1 MDSRSHTASA
11 GPAPR
16 AAAADADTDADIGND
31 VNPSTN
37 ASAESSQP
45 ETPASGD
52 RGRRGISL
60 MGIRSGSKR
69 TPSTSTTDLHET
81 PTGRRAVAGNGG
93 LGLRAP
99 SVHTAEN
106 ASVYSGRSVAESISG
121 DSKPSSQKSSG
132 MGFVRRLRRLS
143 TAAISSK
150 VNRLFSRSGNPSQDS
165 LLMSGP
171 SSPTSAYMSPGTMP
185 RSPTMPAGS
194 ESADGYRTK
203 HMHSYAMSE
212 SLSAQSSSFHSPEW
226 RTANAPALPPLPPK
240 PLNARR
246 NRAMTEISPLVVVR
260 GHLNTDEAES
270 PEGSGDSMTHKLA
283 QTRAKAVNSPLVASP
298 LSRKSFHTLNV
309 RTSCDEDMEAEESRA
324 QNMAKSASDNLLA
337 LAERTVPRP
346 PPPFGR
352 GVSPKMSRSS
362 SSTTTETYRPPT
374 LPHRL
379 SYQQINNTTAG
390 AIDSDGTHQVSDTP
404 SPPERRGGRSQAY
417 LTGDSRTPTVQR
429 RRTAL
434 ATLNWLERS
443 DGSESGPVQDRDYR
457 LSSTLLL
464 SSGPSGGNSNVS
476 INSNGGNG
484 SALRRQASS
493 NAGGT
498 DSPSGILAAFQ
509 LRSRVGTGLFRKPSP
524 GTSAR
529 SSTSITSDSM
539 QSWASAIAG
548 GDMELE
554 DENDTAMPH
563 NQDSMLSIAASSRNG
578 GGGAISASDA
588 GSSAYPPLPTF
599 DKSIA
604 DWQQR
609 SQDDTPTLYR
619 HLQFLSGARSSGPSS
634 TNPFDTPARKP
645 SRDSVLQMRA
655 KGPLKL
661 GSNADH
667 AADAGLD
674 SDSHDDAA
682 SDTEADADAA
692 ADADVSGQATPQ
704 RRAST
709 AVGDEPLSANSTV
722 SNASATPSVLGYPS
736 SQPIRSRGGSQ
747 TVHLARAATTNAIRL
762 KGKGA
767 AVAGDST
774 VSGGIGIALS
784 PSNVVT
790 DRRAAHGSAPEPS
803 NIDLAVERG
812 VLRPR
817 VRATSASNQ
826 QFGPN
831 SDPIP
836 GTYDGSGYGA
846 SSVTGQPQSNA
857 LGRSSGFG
865 TLASI
870 PVSRPPSSM
879 SAYTMSPVSS
889 TMGDET
895 NQIPILGHGHLPS
908 THMWPNSLAYKSS
921 PDRSSVSDAQMSL
934 TMHSAGAHTPTST
947 SSPPA
952 HHYIHGHSHQS
963 QHHHHHSSTGSIS
976 GSGQGSHQLRLNTS
990 SVQRSASGHSV
1001 SSGISELLEPSSVSQ
1016 VRKDALWQI
1025 LVVSKSRA
1033 DTEIDKMMRHWK
1045 ETENG
1050 MIVCTQDAD
1059 AKPAVGDEDAIILK
1073 VKRGHR
1079 RSTSDIKRSDGD
1091 RNEFR
1096 RRVVEL
1102 AHLIRHT
1109 SVSELSNDVI
1119 TRNITEQLYGL
1130 LTEHRARFVSDTHI
1144 GTLIVDMLYQFSAV
1158 SQTVSQLAMP
1168 MALFSGMRG
1177 GMSGDA
1183 SPAVSQFPSPQLAP
1197 ESSLARGGLSLLPSL
1212 TSALSSQYES
1222 ASARSSAAA
1231 ATRGRDGLDA
1241 LVSAP
1246 ADSLGMPI
1254 SASRAQ
1260 TAGSVTGVSDL
1271 SEYRMGPAAS
1281 EISYQ
1286 SGSVSGRMRPHDSA
1300 SYVSS
1305 PRMLPATAH
1314 SSTASLLSLLAPVNS
1329 SGNNSV
1335 SGSFGRSVGGSTH
1348 QHQPHQRSRMYFPTT
1363 STTPHSNRLSVDLAD
1378 SESESSARP
1387 SLDESQ
1393 ARPSLNRHASKL
1405 SISSD
1410 APDNQTFS
1418 HKKAL
1423 RASIQPH
1430 HLFNHFA
1437 RIQQQQQAQV
1447 PSSPQSQLSQQEQRF
1462 QAKQQALAQLES
1474 GSDDAIHPAKTTRI
1488 SRPATMFI
1496 PGGSRQG
1503 MFRRVSESASR
1514 HEKLAKLL
1522 NQDIDSSDSMPNSPA
1537 EPSGAPGC
1545 MSSETDPIAVLSQP
1559 PSASLGTI
1567 PEIQRGSGPGSQEP
1581 SIHRPSFAVD
1591 DNTSTEANVD
1601 GEDAEAEPGSKS
1613 ARSHASTHSNKLAVS
1628 PQGSIT
1634 SLVLQQTHSRSE
1646 VKSPAASQAEI
1657 SPCDV
1662 DVENASEAV
1671 ADEESVVC
1679 RICERSFHRSVLNL
1693 HSDVCMLEQ
1702 TRAMK
1707 LDEANHRIKRLRD
1720 SVSKRLADLKKA
1732 RQWDRIAIRE
1742 SERVIRIAERAAVW
1756 PEGDSQHELIV
1767 AKSKF
1772 AKYIEKLETITGAAA
1787 SSTSPIVTDDQN
1799 KTALV
1804 SSVAAASKL
1813 PRADVETIWLAKQLL
1828 ARIQDKCTIIEEFDK
1843 EFSRLERQ
1851 EALIRQ
1857 AESTG
1862 AEAESDSEPMH
1873 AANRFQELPTW
1884 SQLAQHTGQRSP
1896 AASERTSMDFA
1907 PSQSESGSA
1916 TPDVAG
1922 SFALGIAKGS
1932 SVMSRRNSR
1941 HSRPSR
1947 RSLSRSARLTPDIID
1962 SDAPTT
1968 VSGSPVSSANGSG
1981 SRKLVSLFAALFR
1994 NGGGS
1999 GFGRNKDAAGG
2010 PSVLRRKNTSSAF
2023 SANVLPVM
2031 SRSSS
2036 AIRRLSQNTPSSQ
2049 SSASISAT
2057 STPTPALVPATPGS
2071 SGALSMLAVPSEP
2084 GHTAS
2089 TSATASIPTPADV
2102 PLSSPVTRQRNNSQL
2117 SSMRATPESAAK
2129 VQRMPS
2135 IDEFDF
2141 IKPISRGA
2149 FGRVYL
2155 TRKKATKDLYAI
2167 KVMRKKDMINK
2178 NMVTQA
2184 LAERRALSLL
2194 STDWVVQLY
2203 YAFHSSKHL
2212 FLVMEYLVGGDLA
2225 GLLRVWGVM
2234 EEDAAKFYIAEIACA
2249 IDYLHRNSIVHR
2261 DIKPDNVILA
2271 SDGHIKLT
2279 DFGLSQVAVR
2289 GNAPESNTN
2298 IDSPTSE
2305 GTPLSDGDAIGR
2317 LTDKP
2322 EDYWDAALK
2331 QAGRSVQTPALAVAN
2346 AQASKALPVS
2356 KRAHARKS
2364 TRSFL
2369 GTPDYLAP
2377 ELLLGAGN
2385 GLAVDW
2391 WALGVCLFEFV
2402 CGYPPFTDE
2411 SPEAIFRNILNHA
2424 IDWPDEDG
2432 YVSEEAVELINA
2444 LLHPDP
2450 TTRAHWKDIKAAK
2463 LFEGWAMSDIRQ
2475 MEPPFVPQPDDDAD
2489 TSYFEPCQRSEIQRL
2504 SNATFLQMDTPKK
2517 PPPTPRQQSARAT
2530 EVLPLSDSPRE
2541 SQQGSQR
2548 GSHRGRSAS
2557 GSTSVRNAHGTASS
2571 VGQLKKLFAETA
2583 DPEDG
2588 ADDSR
2593 QQTESE
2599 TVDNEAPSTAGSI
2612 ISSSSSDNYSF
2623 TNVDSASADV
2633 GVQSSPKTVI
2643 PFAALPAAA
2652 AGEESDAE
2660 LVLTPLRR
2668 RSSSSSINSLSEPEI
2683 EPIPARRI
2691 SSLAVSAAQLADSS
2705 GPLSPASRLPP
2716 PLPINHAK
2724 RVMGC
2729 LPILTDSNSESGSSS
2744 PSTKSH
2750 SRCASI
2756 NIVLAGNK
2764 KGGVGARSRRP
2775 SDGPDNAS
2783 EPEIT
2788 APLVR
2793 SSSTDERLQ
2802 NINVGGSGTAMA
2814 PNAGDSVSA
2823 SENDS
2828 IADDSGKDEHDED
2841 PERVFEDFSYKNLAL
2856 LSHVNKGVSSSSGNS
2871 VPPADKP
2878 SFGSSPTEMAPAP
2891 ASVPTDSPTQFP
2903 AAHGSTSVDKAYE

>member
-1 MDSRSHTASA
+1 
-11 GPAPR
+11 
-16 AAAADADTDADIGND
+16 
-31 VNPSTN
+31 
-37 ASAESSQP
+37 
-45 ETPASGD
+45 
-52 RGRRGISL
+52 
-60 MGIRSGSKR
+60 
-69 TPSTSTTDLHET
+69 
-81 PTGRRAVAGNGG
+81 
-93 LGLRAP
+93 
-99 SVHTAEN
+99 
-106 ASVYSGRSVAESISG
+106 
-121 DSKPSSQKSSG
+121 

-171 SSPTSAYMSPGTMP
+171 SSPTSVCMSPGAMP

-194 ESADGYRTK
+194 ESADGYRAN
-203 HMHSYAMSE
+203 HMHAYPMRE
-212 SLSAQSSSFHSPEW
+212 SLSAQTNSFHSSEW
-226 RTANAPALPPLPPK
+226 RTANPPALPPLPPK

-246 NRAMTEISPLVVVR
+246 NRAMTEISPLVLVR
-260 GHLNTDEAES
+260 GQLNPDEAES

-324 QNMAKSASDNLLA
+324 QSMAKSASDNLLA
-337 LAERTVPRP
+337 LPDRGAPRP

-352 GVSPKMSRSS
+352 AISPKMSRSS

-379 SYQQINNTTAG
+379 SYQLINNA
-390 AIDSDGTHQVSDTP
+390 AAAASVDSDGTNQTADTP
-404 SPPERRGGRSQAY
+404 SPPERRAGRSQAY
-417 LTGDSRTPTVQR
+417 FTGDSRTPTVQR

-443 DGSESGPVQDRDYR
+443 DGNESGPIPDRDQR

-464 SSGPSGGNSNVS
+464 SSGPSGGTSN
-476 INSNGGNG
+476 NG
-484 SALRRQASS
+484 SSGSSLRRQASG
-493 NAGGT
+493 NAGAT
-498 DSPSGILAAFQ
+498 DSSSGILAAFQ
-509 LRSRVGTGLFRKPSP
+509 LRSRVGTKLFGKSSP

-554 DENDTAMPH
+554 DDNDTPMPH
-563 NQDSMLSIAASSRNG
+563 NQDSMLSMAASARNEHG
-578 GGGAISASDA
+578 SAISAADA
-588 GSSAYPPLPTF
+588 SSSPYPPLPAF
-599 DKSIA
+599 DKSIV

-619 HLQFLSGARSSGPSS
+619 HLQFLSGARNAGSSSA
-634 TNPFDTPARKP
+634 NPFDTPARKP
-645 SRDSVLQMRA
+645 SRSSVIQMRA
-655 KGPLKL
+655 E
-661 GSNADH
+661 GSLSLASNSEH

-692 ADADVSGQATPQ
+692 ADADISGQATPQ

-722 SNASATPSVLGYPS
+722 SNASGTPSALGYPS

-767 AVAGDST
+767 APAGDST
-774 VSGGIGIALS
+774 ASGGIGIALS
-784 PSNVVT
+784 PAKVVT
-790 DRRAAHGSAPEPS
+790 DRRTAHGSAPEPS

-846 SSVTGQPQSNA
+846 GNVAGLPQGNT

-865 TLASI
+865 MLASI

-921 PDRSSVSDAQMSL
+921 PDRSSVSDAQMTL
-934 TMHSAGAHTPTST
+934 AMHSAGTHTPTST

-952 HHYIHGHSHQS
+952 HHYIHGHGHQPQY

-976 GSGQGSHQLRLNTS
+976 GSGQSSHQLRLNMS

-1045 ETENG
+1045 ETESG

-1102 AHLIRHT
+1102 AHLIRNT

-1130 LTEHRARFVSDTHI
+1130 LTEHRARFVSDTHV

-1168 MALFSGMRG
+1168 MVLFSGVRG

-1183 SPAVSQFPSPQLAP
+1183 SPAISQFPSPQLVP
-1197 ESSLARGGLSLLPSL
+1197 DSSQARGGLSLLPSL

-1231 ATRGRDGLDA
+1231 ATRGRDGLDS

-1246 ADSLGMPI
+1246 ADSPAMPV
-1254 SASRAQ
+1254 SASRTQ
-1260 TAGSVTGVSDL
+1260 TAGSVAGASEL

-1281 EISYQ
+1281 EMSYQ
-1286 SGSVSGRMRPHDSA
+1286 SGSVSGRVRPHDSA

-1348 QHQPHQRSRMYFPTT
+1348 QHHQRSRMYFPTT

-1378 SESESSARP
+1378 SESETSARP
-1387 SLDESQ
+1387 SLDDSQ

-1410 APDNQTFS
+1410 APENPTFS

-1437 RIQQQQQAQV
+1437 RVQQQQQQQQQQQAQI
-1447 PSSPQSQLSQQEQRF
+1447 PSSPQSQLSQQEQRL

-1474 GSDDAIHPAKTTRI
+1474 GSDDAIHPAKVSRI

-1496 PGGSRQG
+1496 SGGSQQG
-1503 MFRRVSESASR
+1503 MFRRVSESTSR
-1514 HEKLAKLL
+1514 HEKLARLL

-1537 EPSGAPGC
+1537 EPAGTPGC
-1545 MSSETDPIAVLSQP
+1545 MSSETDPIAALDQT

-1567 PEIQRGSGPGSQEP
+1567 PEIRRGSGPESQEP
-1581 SIHRPSFAVD
+1581 SIHRPSLAID
-1591 DNTSTEANVD
+1591 DNDAADANVC
-1601 GEDAEAEPGSKS
+1601 GEDAEAESVSKS
-1613 ARSHASTHSNKLAVS
+1613 AKSHTSCRSSKLAVS

-1646 VKSPAASQAEI
+1646 DKSPSASHVEI
-1657 SPCDV
+1657 PPCGV
-1662 DVENASEAV
+1662 DVESASEVA

-1707 LDEANHRIKRLRD
+1707 LDETNHRIKRLRD
-1720 SVSKRLADLKKA
+1720 SVAKRLSDLKKA
-1732 RQWDRIAIRE
+1732 RQWDRGAIRE

-1772 AKYIEKLETITGAAA
+1772 AKYIEKLETITGAPAT
-1787 SSTSPIVTDDQN
+1787 STSPVVTEDQN
-1799 KTALV
+1799 KAALV
-1804 SSVAAASKL
+1804 SPVVAASKL
-1813 PRADVETIWLAKQLL
+1813 PRADVETIWLAKKLL

-1857 AESTG
+1857 AESTSP
-1862 AEAESDSEPMH
+1862 EAEPDSEPIH

-1947 RSLSRSARLTPDIID
+1947 RSLSRSARLTPDIVD

-1968 VSGSPVSSANGSG
+1968 VSGSPVSGGSGTGTGSG

-1994 NGGGS
+1994 NGGSS
-1999 GFGRNKDAAGG
+1999 GFGRGKDSAGG

-2023 SANVLPVM
+2023 STNVLPVM

-2036 AIRRLSQNTPSSQ
+2036 ALRRLSQNTPSSQ
-2049 SSASISAT
+2049 SSASISVT

-2071 SGALSMLAVPSEP
+2071 SGALTMLGAPSES
-2084 GHTAS
+2084 GHVAS
-2089 TSATASIPTPADV
+2089 ASATASIPAPADV

-2289 GNAPESNTN
+2289 GNAPDSSANVE
-2298 IDSPTSE
+2298 SPTSE
-2305 GTPLSDGDAIGR
+2305 GTPMSDGDAIGR
-2317 LTDKP
+2317 LADKP

-2331 QAGRSVQTPALAVAN
+2331 QAGRSVQTPAPAIAN

-2450 TTRAHWKDIKAAK
+2450 TTRAHWKDIKAAR

-2517 PPPTPRQQSARAT
+2517 PPPTPRQQSARAN
-2530 EVLPLSDSPRE
+2530 EVLPSSDSPRE

-2557 GSTSVRNAHGTASS
+2557 GSTSVRNGHGTMSN
-2571 VGQLKKLFAETA
+2571 VGQLKKLFAETTA
-2583 DPEDG
+2583 SEDNV
-2588 ADDSR
+2588 DDSE

-2599 TVDNEAPSTAGSI
+2599 AVDNQAPSTAESI

-2623 TNVDSASADV
+2623 TNVDSKPADV
-2633 GVQSSPKTVI
+2633 GAQSSAKTVI

-2683 EPIPARRI
+2683 EPVPARRI
-2691 SSLAVSAAQLADSS
+2691 SPLAVSAAQLADNA

-2729 LPILTDSNSESGSSS
+2729 LPILPDPNSESGSSS

-2775 SDGPDNAS
+2775 SDGPDNVS
-2783 EPEIT
+2783 ESDIT

-2802 NINVGGSGTAMA
+2802 NTNVGGPGTAMA
-2814 PNAGDSVSA
+2814 SNAGDSVSA
-2823 SENDS
+2823 SESDS
-2828 IADDSGKDEHDED
+2828 IADENGKDEHDED

-2856 LSHVNKGVSSSSGNS
+2856 LSHVNKGVSSSSGHS
-2871 VPPADKP
+2871 APPADKP
-2878 SFGSSPTEMAPAP
+2878 SFGSSPAEIAPAP

-2903 AAHGSTSVDKAYE
+2903 AAHGSTSVDKSSE